1 MKNIAIK
8 AFLFLASISLIFS
21 LFAPVSAADAT
32 ANIEGVLVDQH
43 GEVMANVTVT
53 LNDSMTTTTGSNGSF
68 MFENVTVGSY
78 DLTVEMEGGETFT
91 YSFTAVAG
99 DNDLGEIEAVVEAE
113 GTTNL
118 PLIIA
123 FLLPSAVVFGL
134 VFNILHKRKKKELES
149 QKGDKEK

>member
-21 LFAPVSAADAT
+21 LFAPVSAADAK

-43 GEVMANVTVT
+43 GEAMANVTVT
-53 LNDSMTTTTGSNGSF
+53 LNNSMTTTTGSDGSF
-68 MFENVTVGSY
+68 LFENVTVGSY
-78 DLTVEMEGGETFT
+78 DLTVTLEGGETFT
-91 YSFTAVAG
+91 HSFTAVAG

-118 PLIIA
+118 LLIVA
-123 FLLPSAVVFGL
+123 FFLPSAVVFGI
-134 VFNILHKRKKKELES
+134 VFNILKKRKKKELEA
-149 QKGDKEK
+149 QKDEEEE